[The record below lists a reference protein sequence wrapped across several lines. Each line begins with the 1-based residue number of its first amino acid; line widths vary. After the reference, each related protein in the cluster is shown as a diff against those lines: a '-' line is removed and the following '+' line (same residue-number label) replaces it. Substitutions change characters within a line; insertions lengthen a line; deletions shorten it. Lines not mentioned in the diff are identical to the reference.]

1 MMVMLS
7 ILVEQ
12 NIPRYL
18 TTMTRAIRHPFHPKK
33 QGKICFNTLPY
44 PGIPKRNRKLL
55 DPSKRLPPRGIEP
68 RTFAYQI
75 SGIIPIIQVQRS
87 TPELKGPVLVHNF
100 PKMLLTCCK
109 SIYKW
114 LTAPFVKLLR
124 LDFAS
129 TERYIKVMM
138 YLRTKASCSVPK

>member
-87 TPELKGPVLVHNF
+87 TPELKGPVVFQQFKKIVMICFVHI
-100 PKMLLTCCK
+100 LE
-109 SIYKW
+109 W
-114 LTAPFVKLLR
+114 LTFVIVKLL
-124 LDFAS
+124 FA
-129 TERYIKVMM
+129 
-138 YLRTKASCSVPK
+138 LRIHTTKYKGNDVLPL